1 MEYYTR
7 TDNHAC
13 SSPKDMRTLSAAE
26 RSCPER
32 CGLVQAEGHSDKWHG
47 RKPCACPR
55 AWRSFPPLLPRPQHS
70 AGSFGRQAGKGS
82 RSLQRAAQSSVGRWC
97 GGVLQ
102 STQGAPGCFP
112 MGSCVWTGLGRWSRP
127 LPPHPS
133 PISKEQPWSWR
144 YAVPPPLPDLE
155 TASHLPN
162 FSSERLGL

>member
-7 TDNHAC
+7 TDNQAC
-13 SSPKDMRTLSAAE
+13 ASPKDMRTLSEAK

-32 CGLVQAEGHSDKWHG
+32 CGLVQAEGHSDEWHG
-47 RKPCACPR
+47 WKPCACLR
-55 AWRSFPPLLPRPQHS
+55 AWRSFPPLPRPQHS
-70 AGSFGRQAGKGS
+70 AGSFRRQAGKGS
-82 RSLQRAAQSSVGRWC
+82 QSLQRAAQSSVGRCC
-97 GGVLQ
+97 GGSSRVHGGPQ
-102 STQGAPGCFP
+102 AASPWEG
-112 MGSCVWTGLGRWSRP
+112 VWTGLGRWSRP

-144 YAVPPPLPDLE
+144 YEVPPPLPDLE